1 MMEIWGGLENFKDLE
16 LEESCTRNSDE
27 ALLNGPA
34 LEDDQDIA
42 SQGDIDVLFD

>member
-1 MMEIWGGLENFKDLE
+1 MMEIWGGLESFKDVE
-16 LEESCTRNSDE
+16 LEESCTRDTDE
-27 ALLNGPA
+27 ALLNEPA